1 MMFKYELAYLN
12 KIVLKKKNGVE
23 GRGRKIIIFVSQ
35 TCIFLSSWY
44 AGKLQE

>member
-12 KIVLKKKNGVE
+12 KIVLKKNGVE
-23 GRGRKIIIFVSQ
+23 GRRGIIIIFVSQ